1 VKGGGSA
8 GLAVAHLGSTNM
20 VTFRYR
26 LRELDMRITEESF
39 TAEDQDFPPGSFLV
53 TGTPEEMARAQAGAL
68 DLGLT
73 AAALEE
79 LPEVRSHDGDAPRI
93 AIYSEWQ
100 GTQEMGWYRHAFDQF
115 EIPFDLIYKERVA
128 EGSLGSQYDV
138 ILMAAQN
145 VSRNRVLAE
154 PADRPEPYQQSEKYR
169 YLGMYGSTPD
179 MTGGFGEE
187 GVEAFEDFLQ
197 GGGTLVTT
205 AQAVSFPIEFGFART
220 VFTERPEGVRAQKP
234 LVQAVISNMDH
245 PVFYGFADSI
255 YPMKYGQ
262 GPVAFRVGVADED
275 RVLAR
280 YVGGE
285 ESVLSG
291 LMTGAENL
299 EGRAFA
305 VDSRPAHNGGGRV
318 LMFANNPMY
327 RWQNHGEFN
336 LVFNSILNWNDAP
349 KKEEE
354 R

>member
-1 VKGGGSA
+1 
-8 GLAVAHLGSTNM
+8 
-20 VTFRYR
+20 
-26 LRELDMRITEESF
+26 
-39 TAEDQDFPPGSFLV
+39 
-53 TGTPEEMARAQAGAL
+53 
-68 DLGLT
+68 
-73 AAALEE
+73 
-79 LPEVRSHDGDAPRI
+79 
-93 AIYSEWQ
+93 
-100 GTQEMGWYRHAFDQF
+100 
-115 EIPFDLIYKERVA
+115 
-128 EGSLGSQYDV
+128 
-138 ILMAAQN
+138 
-145 VSRNRVLAE
+145 
-154 PADRPEPYQQSEKYR
+154 
-169 YLGMYGSTPD
+169 MYGSTPD

-220 VFTERPEGVRAQKP
+220 VYTERPEDVRAQKP

-280 YVGGE
+280 FVGGE
-285 ESVLSG
+285 SSVLSG

-299 EGRAFA
+299 AGKAFA

-318 LMFANNPMY
+318 LMFANNPIY

-349 KKEEE
+349 KEEEE